1 VNDRRAALRHA
12 IFVAGPTSVGKSAVA
27 LQWAARAGAEIV
39 NGDAF
44 QLYREFPVLAAQP
57 AAAELSAVPHH
68 LFGAVSCTVA
78 MDAARYADLALE
90 VINDIVARGRIPL
103 VVGGSGLYL
112 HALMAGLPELPPID
126 PAVRERVRGLALPAM
141 VEQLRTLD
149 PDSLRVIDL
158 QNPRRVA
165 RRLELSLQSG
175 RPASALLMPS
185 EPPAGMVGV
194 VLIRDR
200 DDLQARIARAV
211 AARLDG
217 GAMDEV
223 RAARTTAGATA
234 RQILGWREIGAH
246 LDGQLSAAEL
256 REQLTTATRRYAKR
270 QLTWFRGKS
279 TFPTANLSTVTP
291 DILDRTARQLGLP

>member
-1 VNDRRAALRHA
+1 VNASRAALRHA

-57 AAAELSAVPHH
+57 AEAELSAVPHH
-68 LFGAVSCTVA
+68 LFGTVSCTSA
-78 MDAARYADLALE
+78 MDAARYAGLALE
-90 VINDIVARGRIPL
+90 VIHDIVARGRIPL

-112 HALMAGLPELPPID
+112 HALMAGLPDLPPIE
-126 PAVRERVRGLALPAM
+126 PAVRERVRALALPAM
-141 VEQLRTLD
+141 VEQLRALD
-149 PDSLRVIDL
+149 PDSMNVIDL

-175 RPASALLMPS
+175 RPASALLTTS

-194 VLIRDR
+194 VFVRDR

-217 GAMDEV
+217 GAIDEV
-223 RAARTTAGATA
+223 RAARATAGATA

-246 LDGQLSAAEL
+246 LDGQLSSAGL

-279 TFPTANLSTVTP
+279 TFPVVNLSTVTP
-291 DILDRTARQLGLP
+291 DALDRTARQLGLP